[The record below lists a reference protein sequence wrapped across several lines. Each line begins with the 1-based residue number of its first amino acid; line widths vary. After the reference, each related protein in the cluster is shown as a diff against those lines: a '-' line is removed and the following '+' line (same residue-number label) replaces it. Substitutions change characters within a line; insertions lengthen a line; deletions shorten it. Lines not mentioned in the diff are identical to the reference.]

1 MDMLRPQKS
10 DVVYD
15 IGCGDARFL
24 VTAAVSTGCTCIG
37 IEYDADLVRRAHLSV
52 EQHHVVD
59 LVSIRHEDATDADFT
74 DATLIFLY
82 LVPKGIQALLPR
94 LIEARARGVKICT
107 NIFSIPSWTPTRTG
121 EFKGTKRPGRAG
133 AAFNAQNRNVE
144 EASFRRVAN
153 HHQQAK
159 YTAPEGFPDVPR
171 QYVKPSHS
179 TERDFA
185 TYAANSY
192 TSAIAITELLGK
204 REI

>member
-1 MDMLRPQKS
+1 MTTAAVLATNLAPFNPTGDGAIQVAMDMLRPQKS

-94 LIEARARGVKICT
+94 SVQAHHEALRL
-107 NIFSIPSWTPTRTG
+107 
-121 EFKGTKRPGRAG
+121 
-133 AAFNAQNRNVE
+133 
-144 EASFRRVAN
+144 
-153 HHQQAK
+153 H
-159 YTAPEGFPDVPR
+159 
-171 QYVKPSHS
+171 
-179 TERDFA
+179 
-185 TYAANSY
+185 
-192 TSAIAITELLGK
+192 LG
-204 REI
+204 